1 MGSCFTLYR
10 TDGLLLFLVC
20 KFFQYSDHVTEVYL
34 GDLVVSTTSS
44 SEVMVEVADAFKH
57 PDYDVISNEN
67 DFAVVQ
73 LSQSVNYTDFVRPL
87 CLATSQVE
95 TVTYYGCYI
104 AGWGTTSYDGKNK
117 EYRSK

>member
-1 MGSCFTLYR
+1 
-10 TDGLLLFLVC
+10 
-20 KFFQYSDHVTEVYL
+20 
-34 GDLVVSTTSS
+34 
-44 SEVMVEVADAFKH
+44 MVEVADAFKH

-117 EYRSK
+117 DINQNTVRSEYSKMRPIFTYIIFH